1 MSTRIPARCE
11 VTVRTTLIYNPTA
24 GDEQH
29 AGEHLVERLG
39 EVGYEARLVKGRKKL
54 DRRLED
60 PGELVVVAGGD
71 GSVKAVAL
79 ALAGRGVP
87 MAILPMGTANNIAK
101 SLGIMGSVSALIA
114 GWRGAPRRALR
125 VGQVKG
131 RWGAMRFVESA
142 GVGLF
147 ADLVN
152 RGQEEVDENAA
163 GLTGHAIDR
172 ALLLLRQITAEETPK
187 VRQVKL
193 DDRDLS
199 GEYLAVEAMNIPLV
213 GPNVPLARG
222 ADFSDELLDL
232 VLVTERERGALEE
245 YLQARIG
252 GAAAPLE
259 LPVLRGRR
267 VVLRAWPSEM
277 HVDDDAWAPAP
288 HSDGT
293 TGDDSEGDVSMELG
307 AEVVEVLVP

>member
-1 MSTRIPARCE
+1 M
-11 VTVRTTLIYNPTA
+11 RTTLIYNPSA

-29 AGEHLVERLG
+29 TGEQLAEQLGAAG
-39 EVGYEARLVKGRKKL
+39 YDARLVKGRKKL
-54 DRRLED
+54 ERRLED
-60 PGELVVVAGGD
+60 PGELVVAAGGD

-101 SLGIMGSVSALIA
+101 SLGIMGSVTDLIA
-114 GWRGAPRRALR
+114 GWRGAQRRAIR
-125 VGQVKG
+125 VGHVKG

-147 ADLVN
+147 ADLVT

-187 VRQVKL
+187 LRQVKL

-199 GEYLAVEAMNIPLV
+199 GEYLAIEAMNIPLV

-222 ADFSDELLDL
+222 ADFGDELLDL
-232 VLVTERERGALEE
+232 VLVTERERGALQE
-245 YLQARIG
+245 YLRARIG

-259 LPVLRGRR
+259 LPVHRGRR

-288 HSDGT
+288 HGDGT

-307 AEVVEVLVP
+307 AEIVEVLVP